1 VSGPGLPPAK
11 LSEFGQFVLAK
22 GTAVH
27 RFCAPDRPPNAFN
40 PCRGEPT
47 RFAPVFVRTPAGGT
61 CVPTLYIGE
70 TYEAAAFETVFRNL
84 PPKPL
89 RRQVFEIDLAGRGH
103 ARLLI
108 NRDLILGPFFHQN
121 LARIGQ
127 TRQSMI
133 DTDATRYG
141 ETVLWAA
148 AVHESFPHFD
158 GLVWTS
164 HQHDRDFAC
173 VLFGDR
179 VSEADVTPIG
189 VVEPIDTGQGRA
201 RIGEFA
207 RDYEIDIVPTG

>member
-1 VSGPGLPPAK
+1 VAGPGQPPAK
-11 LSEFGQFVLAK
+11 LGEFGQFTLAK
-22 GTAVH
+22 GTVVD
-27 RFCAPDRPPNAFN
+27 RFCSLNRPPNSFN
-40 PCRGEPT
+40 PCQGEPT
-47 RFAPVFVRTPAGGT
+47 RFAPLYVATPAGRA
-61 CVPTLYIGE
+61 CVPTLYVGE

-89 RRQVFEIDLAGRGH
+89 RRRVFEIDLAGRGH
-103 ARLLI
+103 ARLLV
-108 NRDLILGPFFHQN
+108 NRDLVLGPFFHQN

-133 DTDATRYG
+133 DTDATSYG

-148 AVHESFPHFD
+148 AAHETFLNLD

-179 VSEADVTPIG
+179 VSEADVAPVGI
-189 VVEPIDTGQGRA
+189 VEQIDNGPGRV
-201 RIGEFA
+201 RVGDFA
-207 RDYEIDIVPTG
+207 WQYNIDIFPE